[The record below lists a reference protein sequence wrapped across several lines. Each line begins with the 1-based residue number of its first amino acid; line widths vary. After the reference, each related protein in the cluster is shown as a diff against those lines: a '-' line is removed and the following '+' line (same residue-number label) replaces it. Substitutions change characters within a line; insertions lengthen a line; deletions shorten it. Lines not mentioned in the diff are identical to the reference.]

1 MMWDLVITT
10 SGPCSDVVMLYCA
23 YYSCKK
29 PFSVGWGSTWCATA
43 HTISTVV
50 VPMVPAGAV

>member
-1 MMWDLVITT
+1 
-10 SGPCSDVVMLYCA
+10 MLYCA